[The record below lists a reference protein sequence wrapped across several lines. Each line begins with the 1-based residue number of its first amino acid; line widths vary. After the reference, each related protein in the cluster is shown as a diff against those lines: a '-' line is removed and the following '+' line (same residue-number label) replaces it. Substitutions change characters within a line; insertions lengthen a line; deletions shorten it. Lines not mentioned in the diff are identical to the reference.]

1 MMTMIPILMTI
12 ILTQVMILIEI
23 HIKSE
28 YILSISVGL
37 FEKQGTA
44 GGIASGHSVYTI
56 NLVKP
61 FVATRVSMT
70 TTTSICISFCATTP
84 VVQGQHMFERVENV
98 AWTRSSGWS

>member
-1 MMTMIPILMTI
+1 M
-12 ILTQVMILIEI
+12 
-23 HIKSE
+23 

-44 GGIASGHSVYTI
+44 GGIASKVNIASGHRVYTI
-56 NLVKP
+56 SLVKP